1 MHAGNF
7 HEVWCVWGATEC
19 ITIPAFCNHWRSV
32 RQTVST
38 TDLRLAPRLEWLWGP
53 TKSCTS
59 DETGTLCLESYFSV
73 SILVT
78 AAIIA
83 IIGHGECKPNYWLRL
98 HRSSCRHFQV
108 CQRWMDELWSD
119 QSLWKSTFP
128 DLGET
133 GSDFLCKVWGFT
145 CMTILA

>member
-7 HEVWCVWGATEC
+7 HEVWCVWGDTEC

-83 IIGHGECKPNYWLRL
+83 IIGHSECKLNYWLRL
-98 HRSSCRHFQV
+98 HRPSSLSKMNGWIV
-108 CQRWMDELWSD
+108 IWSMFVEEY
-119 QSLWKSTFP
+119 FP
-128 DLGET
+128 WFGGN
-133 GSDFLCKVWGFT
+133 GSDFLCKVWGSL
-145 CMTILA
+145 IWLVLHRISVV